1 MNSKKQTTKPHV
13 ILRSA
18 ADILEERLRKQST
31 AGAAGDRVNQNYE
44 LGIPIAQGEYA
55 SPTECVLMCGFLVFH
70 ANKADDDVR
79 QFARRVLDVVFAAAA
94 EKGFRRADLLET
106 MMSKRDPSPRMRVL
120 ARQATAAIGNNLAFA
135 RVVAQ
140 AGVIAGGKQ

>member
-1 MNSKKQTTKPHV
+1 MNSKKKTTKHQN

-18 ADILEERLRKQST
+18 VDIWEERPRKQST
-31 AGAAGDRVNQNYE
+31 AGGGRNRENQNYE
-44 LGIPIAQGEYA
+44 LGIPIAEGEYA

-70 ANKADDDVR
+70 AKHADDDVR

-106 MMSKRDPSPRMRVL
+106 MMSKREPSPRMRVL
-120 ARQATAAIGNNLAFA
+120 AGQATAAIGTNLAFA
-135 RVVAQ
+135 RVVAR
-140 AGVIAGGKQ
+140 AGVSAGGKQ